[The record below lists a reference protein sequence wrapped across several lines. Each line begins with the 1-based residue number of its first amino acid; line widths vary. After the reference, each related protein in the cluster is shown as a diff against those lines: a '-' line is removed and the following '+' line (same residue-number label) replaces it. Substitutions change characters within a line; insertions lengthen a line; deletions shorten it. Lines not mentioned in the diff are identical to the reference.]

1 MIAPHSVWY
10 SPPKLMQYQ
19 GRWHCMN

>member
-19 GRWHCMN
+19 GMN

>member
-10 SPPKLMQYQ
+10 SPP
-19 GRWHCMN
+19 

>member
-10 SPPKLMQYQ
+10 SPPKLM
-19 GRWHCMN
+19 

>member
-10 SPPKLMQYQ
+10 SPPKMMQYQ
-19 GRWHCMN
+19 GRWRCMN